1 MLLLA
6 DGDMMEEDKIAR
18 RREEL
23 LRHVELPP
31 LETILRYPIEVWVS
45 SGKNF
50 VPPEGEYVD
59 NRNSLRVCVWP
70 SLSDCLNEWRQSG
83 LEKVVVVSLW

>member
-1 MLLLA
+1 
-6 DGDMMEEDKIAR
+6 MEANKIAR

-23 LRHVELPP
+23 LSRVELPP

-50 VPPEGEYVD
+50 VPPEGV
-59 NRNSLRVCVWP
+59 
-70 SLSDCLNEWRQSG
+70 
-83 LEKVVVVSLW
+83 

>member
-1 MLLLA
+1 MLEHYVPLISKGMLLLA

-59 NRNSLRVCVWP
+59 NRNSLRVCV
-70 SLSDCLNEWRQSG
+70 
-83 LEKVVVVSLW
+83 